1 MLLLKRRQNNFIKG
15 EAAAESSVWKMLLP
29 SFLGIIVCTICLAGM
44 TWAWFTSGV
53 QSQSTISAKEY
64 SLNETITVQNAAKS
78 GALEKSA
85 DGNYTLA
92 ANTVY
97 VVKLKPSVKPRSGG
111 YCMLKITPA
120 GGSEA
125 VYYTKNLEASEV
137 CFTIS
142 NGDKEATCQLIAAWG
157 QPEVSKTANKT
168 LIGSGNSNTIEINGG
183 ASSDASTSEP
193 ADSNQSAPATKDN
206 KDGSSGGN
214 SVDGTSGQDGANSQN
229 QTDKA
234 SGSDKAGNKTNEI
247 Q

>member
-64 SLNETITVQNAAKS
+64 SLNEMITVQNAKS
-78 GALEKSA
+78 GTLEKSA
-85 DGNYTLA
+85 DGNYTL
-92 ANTVY
+92 TPDTTY
-97 VVKLKPSVKPRSGG
+97 IVKLKPDVTPKSGG
-111 YCMLKITPA
+111 YCMLKITSA
-120 GGSEA
+120 DGSEA
-125 VYYTKNLEASEV
+125 VYYTQSLEATREV
-137 CFTIS
+137 SFTIS
-142 NGDKEATCQLIAAWG
+142 NGDGAATCQLIAAWG
-157 QPEVSKTANKT
+157 EPDASKIANNA
-168 LIGSGNSNTIEINGG
+168 LIDSGNVISINGG
-183 ASSDASTSEP
+183 ASSDASTLEP

-206 KDGSSGGN
+206 KDGSSGG
-214 SVDGTSGQDGANSQN
+214 SLVDGTSGQDGANSQN

>member
-1 MLLLKRRQNNFIKG
+1 MKRRQNNFIKG

-29 SFLGIIVCTICLAGM
+29 SVLGIIVCTICLAGM

-64 SLNETITVQNAAKS
+64 SLNETITVQNAKS

-92 ANTVY
+92 ENTTY
-97 VVKLKPSVKPRSGG
+97 VVKLKPSVTPKSGG

-120 GGSEA
+120 DGSEV
-125 VYYTKNLEASEV
+125 VYYTQALEAETEFS
-137 CFTIS
+137 FTIS
-142 NGDKEATCQLIAAWG
+142 NGNKTATCQLIAAWG
-157 QPEVSKTANKT
+157 EPDASKTANNA
-168 LIGSGNSNTIEINGG
+168 LIDSGKVISINGG

-214 SVDGTSGQDGANSQN
+214 SVDGTSGKDGANSQN

-234 SGSDKAGNKTNEI
+234 SGTDKAGNKTNEN

>member
-1 MLLLKRRQNNFIKG
+1 MKRRQSNFIKG
-15 EAAAESSVWKMLLP
+15 GAAADCSVWRMLLP

-53 QSQSTISAKEY
+53 QSQSTISAEEY
-64 SLNETITVQNAAKS
+64 SLNETITVQNAKS

-85 DGNYTLA
+85 DGNYTLDG
-92 ANTVY
+92 NTTY
-97 VVKLKPSVKPRSGG
+97 VVKLKPSVTPKSGG
-111 YCMLKITPA
+111 YCMLKITPED
-120 GGSEA
+120 GSEA
-125 VYYTKNLEASEV
+125 VYYTQPLEAEHEV
-137 CFTIS
+137 SFTIS
-142 NGDKEATCQLIAAWG
+142 NGNKTATCQLIAAWG
-157 QPEVSKTANKT
+157 KPDASKTANEK
-168 LIGSGNSNTIEINGG
+168 LIGSGDTIKINGG

-206 KDGSSGGN
+206 KDGSSGGS

>member
-44 TWAWFTSGV
+44 TWAWFTSGM
-53 QSQSTISAKEY
+53 QSQSTISAEEY
-64 SLNETITVQNAAKS
+64 SLQETVKVKDGAAID
-78 GALEKSA
+78 KSA
-85 DGNYTLA
+85 DGTYTLA
-92 ANTVY
+92 ANTNY
-97 VVKLKPSVKPRSGG
+97 VVTVNPEVVPKNGG
-111 YCMLKITPA
+111 YCMVKIKS
-120 GGSEA
+120 GEA
-125 VYYTKNLEASEV
+125 ETVYYTKNLGTGEFN
-137 CFTIS
+137 FTIS
-142 NGDKEATCQLIAAWG
+142 NGNKTATCQVIAAWG
-157 QPEVSKTANKT
+157 EPDVSKTANNA
-168 LIGSGNSNTIEINGG
+168 LIDSGEVITINGG

-206 KDGSSGGN
+206 KDGSSGGS

-234 SGSDKAGNKTNEI
+234 SGSDKAGNKTNEN

>member
-1 MLLLKRRQNNFIKG
+1 MKRRQNNFIKG
-15 EAAAESSVWKMLLP
+15 EVAAESSVWKMLLP

-64 SLNETITVQNAAKS
+64 SLNETITVQNAKS

-92 ANTVY
+92 ENTTY
-97 VVKLKPSVKPRSGG
+97 IVKLKPSVTPKNGG

-120 GGSEA
+120 DGSEA
-125 VYYTKNLEASEV
+125 VYYTQALEAKTEFS
-137 CFTIS
+137 FTIS
-142 NGDKEATCQLIAAWG
+142 NGNKTATCQLIATWG
-157 QPEVSKTANKT
+157 EPDASKTANKT
-168 LIGSGNSNTIEINGG
+168 LIGSGNTIEINGG

-206 KDGSSGGN
+206 KNGSSGGS

-234 SGSDKAGNKTNEI
+234 SDSDKAGNKTNEN

>member
-1 MLLLKRRQNNFIKG
+1 MKRRQNNFIKG

-64 SLNETITVQNAAKS
+64 SLNEMITVQNAKS
-78 GALEKSA
+78 GTLEKSA
-85 DGNYTLA
+85 DGNYTL
-92 ANTVY
+92 TPDTTY
-97 VVKLKPSVKPRSGG
+97 IVKLKPDVTPKSGG
-111 YCMLKITPA
+111 YCMLKITSA
-120 GGSEA
+120 DGSEA
-125 VYYTKNLEASEV
+125 VYYTQSLEATREV
-137 CFTIS
+137 SFTIS
-142 NGDKEATCQLIAAWG
+142 NGDGAATCQLIAAWG
-157 QPEVSKTANKT
+157 EPDASKIANNA
-168 LIGSGNSNTIEINGG
+168 LIDSGNVISINGG

-206 KDGSSGGN
+206 KDGSSGG
-214 SVDGTSGQDGANSQN
+214 SLVDGTSGQDGANSQN

>member
-53 QSQSTISAKEY
+53 QSQSTISAEEY
-64 SLNETITVQNAAKS
+64 SLRETVTVQNED
-78 GALEKSA
+78 ALTKGN
-85 DGNYTLA
+85 DGTYALA
-92 ANTVY
+92 ANQTY
-97 VVKLKPSVKPRSGG
+97 VLTLNPNTEPNGGG
-111 YCMLKITPA
+111 YCIIQITS
-120 GGSEA
+120 GGTTST
-125 VYYTKNLEASEV
+125 YYTKALTRGQEYN
-137 CFTIS
+137 FTIS
-142 NGDKEATCQLIAAWG
+142 NGDSNVTCKVLAAWG
-157 QPEVSKTANKT
+157 APGAAGFDGATQVLDNK
-168 LIGSGNSNTIEINGG
+168 IVINGG

-206 KDGSSGGN
+206 KDGSSGG
-214 SVDGTSGQDGANSQN
+214 SLVDGTSGQDGANSQN